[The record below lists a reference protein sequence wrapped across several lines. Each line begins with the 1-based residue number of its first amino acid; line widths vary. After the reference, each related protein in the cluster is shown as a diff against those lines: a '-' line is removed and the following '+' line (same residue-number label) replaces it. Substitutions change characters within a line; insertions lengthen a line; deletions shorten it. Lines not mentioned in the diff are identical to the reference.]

1 MKHYRGWIYT
11 RKWVFKNYLCCKSSG
26 CRITVSSNAMGFM
39 PGTNFSIF
47 WCLSCGRYW
56 PHAVSL
62 SFDRDPFLQPC
73 APPYQD
79 ILRRGLQ
86 NRPLEL
92 SLPSQLRVRF
102 LPAETDTSSPPMS
115 IRYYPSLK
123 PGSLRGERSLLDE
136 TLKGLTN
143 WPALERREVMHE
155 SERDLILWLYP
166 AFDVWC
172 CQYSRREP
180 LFCVTCIWL
189 WG

>member
-1 MKHYRGWIYT
+1 MPNYGQQKRDGFHARDQFQHFLMFVMRSLLAT
-11 RKWVFKNYLCCKSSG
+11 RCIV
-26 CRITVSSNAMGFM
+26 
-39 PGTNFSIF
+39 
-47 WCLSCGRYW
+47 
-56 PHAVSL
+56 
-62 SFDRDPFLQPC
+62 
-73 APPYQD
+73 
-79 ILRRGLQ
+79 ILRPWPLLAALRSALPRHPPARATKQ
-86 NRPLEL
+86 TALEL